1 MLEISH
7 FNRKFEIR
15 EEGEQIFKARSM
27 TSLAK
32 FLNQERPDAVES
44 HIHHQ
49 NSISFNIS
57 SFDQEALE
65 KMLLSGFREEHYLDY
80 DLDYDD

>member
-1 MLEISH
+1 MLEISN

-15 EEGEQIFKARSM
+15 EEGEQIFKASRL

-49 NSISFNIS
+49 NSISFDIS
-57 SFDQEALE
+57 YFDQEALE
-65 KMLLSGFREEHYLDY
+65 KMLLSGFREEHC
-80 DLDYDD
+80 LDYDD